1 MSVILDIFLKYAD
14 SVATP
19 EWKKEDI
26 RSGIEEYLRDHNLGD
41 IDDELEADLEL
52 RMFKEMSALSFNA
65 YFSGYKQRQVV
76 EAIVFTAKQAAL
88 KRALSGETIGP
99 NEYQR
104 LNEQLLQ
111 ASIALPRD
119 VLNKEWQN
127 EPLEEA
133 LVNLKFS
140 AGLSNELSESVAVAL
155 CEEQ

>member
-1 MSVILDIFLKYAD
+1 MSIILDHFLKYAD

-19 EWKKEDI
+19 KWKQEEI
-26 RSGIEEYLRDHNLGD
+26 RSGIEAYLRDHNLGD

-52 RMFKEMSALSFNA
+52 MMFKEMSATSFNA
-65 YFSGYKQRQVV
+65 YFSGYKQRQAV
-76 EAIVFTAKQAAL
+76 EAIVFAAKQAAL
-88 KRALSGETIGP
+88 KKALSGETIDP

-104 LNEQLLQ
+104 LSEQLLQ
-111 ASIALPRD
+111 ASIALPQD

-127 EPLEEA
+127 EQLEEA